1 MKFLTSIL
9 VSVAIHALLAVG
21 IIAYLEYAPGPKTL
35 AMLDV
40 SSVELSFSETEA
52 ENSARPEIPAAP
64 EIPKTPD
71 IPDIPEKPET
81 PDIPDIPEKPETPEI
96 PDTPGNL
103 EIPKIPQTPD
113 IPEKMVTPPRPK
125 PTPASEPAAA
135 AAPTPAPR
143 QARIDAP
150 PRQRSSIKPDYPK
163 GARQRGEQGDVVL
176 ELSISKSGDVDA
188 VVVVGSCGFPEL
200 DDAAVAAAKK
210 ARFTPAKSGD
220 SSVASKARLTLTFK
234 LK

>member
-21 IIAYLEYAPGPKTL
+21 IITYLEYAPGPKTL
-35 AMLDV
+35 ATLDL
-40 SSVELSFSETEA
+40 SSVELSFSETEDEA
-52 ENSARPEIPAAP
+52 AAAVAAAP
-64 EIPKTPD
+64 ASAEEAPPPKSEVL
-71 IPDIPEKPET
+71 EKPEV
-81 PDIPDIPEKPETPEI
+81 PDVPETPG
-96 PDTPGNL
+96 DL
-103 EIPKIPQTPD
+103 EIPKRPKTPD

-125 PTPASEPAAA
+125 QVSVSEPAAA
-135 AAPTPAPR
+135 APAPAPR
-143 QARIDAP
+143 QARVDAP

-176 ELSISKSGDVDA
+176 ELTINKSGGVDA
-188 VVVVGSCGFPEL
+188 VSVVGSCGFPEL

-220 SSVASKARLTLTFK
+220 SAVASTARLKLTFR

>member
-1 MKFLTSIL
+1 M

-21 IIAYLEYAPGPKTL
+21 IITYLEYAPGPKTL
-35 AMLDV
+35 ATLDL
-40 SSVELSFSETEA
+40 SSVELSFSETEDEA
-52 ENSARPEIPAAP
+52 AAAVAAAP
-64 EIPKTPD
+64 ASAEEAPPPKPEVLETPEV
-71 IPDIPEKPET
+71 PDVPET
-81 PDIPDIPEKPETPEI
+81 PGD
-96 PDTPGNL
+96 L
-103 EIPKIPQTPD
+103 EIPKRPKTPD

-125 PTPASEPAAA
+125 QVSVSEPAAA
-135 AAPTPAPR
+135 APAPAPR
-143 QARIDAP
+143 QARVDAP

-176 ELSISKSGDVDA
+176 ELTINKSGGVDA
-188 VVVVGSCGFPEL
+188 VSVVGSCGFPEL

-220 SSVASKARLTLTFK
+220 SAVASTARLKLTFK

>member
-1 MKFLTSIL
+1 M
-9 VSVAIHALLAVG
+9 AIHALLAVG

-35 AMLDV
+35 ATLDL

-52 ENSARPEIPAAP
+52 ESPARPEIPA
-64 EIPKTPD
+64 T
-71 IPDIPEKPET
+71 PEKPET
-81 PDIPDIPEKPETPEI
+81 PDIPDIPEKPETPDIPEKLEAPEI
-96 PDTPGNL
+96 PVSM
-103 EIPKIPQTPD
+103 KRPQIPD

-125 PTPASEPAAA
+125 PAPAPEPAAA
-135 AAPTPAPR
+135 AVPTPAPR
-143 QARIDAP
+143 QARVDAP

-176 ELSISKSGDVDA
+176 ELAINKSGGVDS
-188 VVVVGSCGFPEL
+188 VSVVGSCGFPEL
-200 DDAAVAAAKK
+200 DDAAIAAAKK

-220 SSVASKARLTLTFK
+220 SAVASTARLKLTFK

>member
-9 VSVAIHALLAVG
+9 VSVAIHALLVVG
-21 IIAYLEYAPGPKTL
+21 IIVYLEYAPGSKTL
-35 AMLDV
+35 AVLDV

-52 ENSARPEIPAAP
+52 DTAAAVASAPASAEEASP
-64 EIPKTPD
+64 PK
-71 IPDIPEKPET
+71 PDIPERPK
-81 PDIPDIPEKPETPEI
+81 TPEI
-96 PDTPGNL
+96 PETPGNL
-103 EIPKIPQTPD
+103 EIPKRPQTPD

-125 PTPASEPAAA
+125 PVPASESAAA
-135 AAPTPAPR
+135 AAPKPAPR
-143 QARIDAP
+143 QARVDAP

-210 ARFTPAKSGD
+210 ARFIPAKSGD

>member
-9 VSVAIHALLAVG
+9 ISVAIHVLLAAG
-21 IIAYLEYAPGPKTL
+21 IVAYLEYAPGPKTL
-35 AMLDV
+35 ATLDL
-40 SSVELSFSETEA
+40 SSVELSFSETEDEA
-52 ENSARPEIPAAP
+52 AAAVAAAP
-64 EIPKTPD
+64 ASAEEAPPPKPEVL
-71 IPDIPEKPET
+71 EKPEV
-81 PDIPDIPEKPETPEI
+81 PDVPETPG
-96 PDTPGNL
+96 DL
-103 EIPKIPQTPD
+103 EIPKRPKTPD

-125 PTPASEPAAA
+125 QVSVSEPAAA
-135 AAPTPAPR
+135 APAPAPR
-143 QARIDAP
+143 QARVDAP

-176 ELSISKSGDVDA
+176 ELTINKSGGVDA
-188 VVVVGSCGFPEL
+188 VSVVGSCGFPEL

-220 SSVASKARLTLTFK
+220 SAVASTARLKLTFR

>member
-1 MKFLTSIL
+1 M

-21 IIAYLEYAPGPKTL
+21 IITYLEYAPGPKTL
-35 AMLDV
+35 ATLDL
-40 SSVELSFSETEA
+40 SSVELSFSETEDEA
-52 ENSARPEIPAAP
+52 AAAVAAAP
-64 EIPKTPD
+64 ASAEEAPPPKSEVL
-71 IPDIPEKPET
+71 EKPEV
-81 PDIPDIPEKPETPEI
+81 PDVPETPG
-96 PDTPGNL
+96 DL
-103 EIPKIPQTPD
+103 EIPKRPKTPD

-125 PTPASEPAAA
+125 QVSVSEPAAA
-135 AAPTPAPR
+135 APAPAPR
-143 QARIDAP
+143 QARVDAP

-176 ELSISKSGDVDA
+176 ELTINKSGGVDA
-188 VVVVGSCGFPEL
+188 VSVVGSCGFPEL

-220 SSVASKARLTLTFK
+220 SAVASTARLKLTFR

>member
-52 ENSARPEIPAAP
+52 ESSARPEIPAAP

-71 IPDIPEKPET
+71 IPEKPET
-81 PDIPDIPEKPETPEI
+81 PDIPEELEAPEI
-96 PDTPGNL
+96 PASM
-103 EIPKIPQTPD
+103 KIPQTPD

-143 QARIDAP
+143 QARVDAP

-176 ELSISKSGDVDA
+176 ELSINKSGGVDA
-188 VVVVGSCGFPEL
+188 VVIVGSCGFPEL

-210 ARFTPAKSGD
+210 ARFTPARSGD
-220 SSVASKARLTLTFK
+220 SPVASKARLTLTFK